1 MTTIYIRYPARL
13 EGEAAACG
21 FALVGDNGAI
31 LQQGAGALK
40 GLAEL
45 VAAARRVVLLLPAST
60 VTLLH
65 LKVPPLPAAKLKAAL
80 PGLVEDHILA
90 DPLDCA
96 LVAAPAASAD
106 GLRTIAV
113 TQRAWLEAVVKALL
127 ELGARSVAALPL
139 QLCLPIQPGEAS
151 AHVGPDE
158 LSLRT
163 GLYEGFGVALAG
175 SPAEALATART
186 FAGEMPLTVYA
197 PAAVLDELQPLADD
211 GVQLEEERWEH
222 LLTGSKSTTLDLVPA
237 LGSAGAKP
245 RDWKR
250 WRWPLRLAV
259 AAVVV
264 NLFGLNVE
272 WLRLKREEAAVRQSM
287 TQTFKAAYPNEAIL
301 DPVAQMRKNLEAAK
315 ASTGEVGRNEF
326 IYLASAL
333 GEAAGSLGRRP
344 VVASMQYRDGA
355 LVVKADPS
363 TTDAATATRLKDAL
377 STQGVALEETA
388 PNTWQLRSNGG
399 TR

>member
-1 MTTIYIRYPARL
+1 MTTLYIRYPARL

-40 GLAEL
+40 GLDEL
-45 VAAARRVVLLLPAST
+45 IAAARKVVLLLPAST
-60 VTLLH
+60 VTMLH

-96 LVAAPAASAD
+96 LVAAPAASPD
-106 GLRTIAV
+106 GMRSIAV

-127 ELGARSVAALPL
+127 ALGARSIAAVPT
-139 QLCLPIQPGEAS
+139 QLCLPLQPGEAS
-151 AHVGPDE
+151 AHIGPDE
-158 LSLRT
+158 LALRT
-163 GLYEGFGVALAG
+163 GLYEGFGIALAD
-175 SPAEALATART
+175 SPAESLLAART
-186 FAGEMPLTVYA
+186 FAGEAPLTVYA
-197 PAAVLDELQPLADD
+197 PAAILDELRAAAD
-211 GVQLEEERWEH
+211 GVRLEEERWEH
-222 LLTGSKSTTLDLVPA
+222 LINGSKTTTLDLVPA
-237 LGSAGAKP
+237 LGSAGAQP

-250 WRWPLRLAV
+250 WRWPVRLAV

-272 WLRLKREEAAVRQSM
+272 WLRMKREAAAVQQSM
-287 TQTFKAAYPNEAIL
+287 TQTFKAAYPNETIL

-315 ASTGEVGRNEF
+315 ASTGEVGRSEF
-326 IYLASAL
+326 IYLAAAL
-333 GEAAGSLGRRP
+333 GEARGSLGRRP
-344 VVASMQYRDGA
+344 VVANMQYRDGA

-363 TTDAATATRLKDAL
+363 TTDAATATRLRDAL
-377 STQGVALEETA
+377 STQGVTLEETA
-388 PNTWQLRSNGG
+388 PNTWQLRSDGG

>member
-1 MTTIYIRYPARL
+1 MTTLYIRYPARL

-90 DPLDCA
+90 DPHDCA

-127 ELGARSVAALPL
+127 ALGARSVAAVPM
-139 QLCLPIQPGEAS
+139 QLCLPLQPGEAS
-151 AHVGPDE
+151 VHIGPDE
-158 LSLRT
+158 LSVRT
-163 GLYEGFGVALAG
+163 GLYEGFGLALAD
-175 SPAEALATART
+175 SPLQALATARS
-186 FAGEMPLTVYA
+186 FAGEAPLTVYA
-197 PAAVLDELQPLADD
+197 ADAVLDELRPGAE
-211 GVQLEEERWEH
+211 GVRLEAEAWEH
-222 LLTGSKSTTLDLVPA
+222 LVNGSKSTTLDLVPA
-237 LGSAGAKP
+237 LGSAGAQT

-272 WLRLKREEAAVRQSM
+272 WLRLKREAAAVRQSM

-301 DPVAQMRKNLEAAK
+301 DPVAQMRKNLDAAK
-315 ASTGEVGRNEF
+315 SNTGEVGRNEF

-333 GEAAGSLGRRP
+333 GDATGTLGRRP

-363 TTDAATATRLKDAL
+363 TTDAATAIQLKGAL
-377 STQGVALEETA
+377 SAHGVALEETA
-388 PNTWQLRSNGG
+388 PNTWQLRSDGG

>member
-1 MTTIYIRYPARL
+1 MTTLYIRYPARL

-96 LVAAPAASAD
+96 LVAAPAVSGD

-127 ELGARSVAALPL
+127 ALGARSVAAVPM
-139 QLCLPIQPGEAS
+139 QLCLPLQPGEAS
-151 AHVGPDE
+151 VHVGADE
-158 LSLRT
+158 LVLRT
-163 GLYEGFGVALAG
+163 GLYQGFGIALAD
-175 SPAEALATART
+175 SPLQALATART
-186 FAGEMPLTVYA
+186 FAGETALTVYA
-197 PAAVLDELQPLADD
+197 APAVLDELRAAAD
-211 GVQLEEERWEH
+211 GVRLEPESWEH
-222 LLTGSKSTTLDLVPA
+222 LVDGSKSTTLDLVPA
-237 LGSAGAKP
+237 LGSAGAQP
-245 RDWKR
+245 SDWKR
-250 WRWPLRLAV
+250 WRWPLRLAL

-272 WLRLKREEAAVRQSM
+272 WLRMKREAEAVRQSM

-315 ASTGEVGRNEF
+315 ASTGEVGRTEF

-333 GEAAGSLGRRP
+333 GDATGSLGRRP

-377 STQGVALEETA
+377 AAHGVALEETA
-388 PNTWQLRSNGG
+388 PNTWQLRSDGG
-399 TR
+399 MR

>member
-1 MTTIYIRYPARL
+1 MTTLYIRYPARL

-40 GLAEL
+40 GLTDL
-45 VAAARRVVLLLPAST
+45 VAGARRVVLLLPAST

-90 DPLDCA
+90 DPMDCA
-96 LVAAPAASAD
+96 LVAAPPVSSD
-106 GLRTIAV
+106 GLRSIAV
-113 TQRAWLEAVVKALL
+113 IQRGWLEAVVKALL
-127 ELGARSVAALPL
+127 ALGARGISAIPA
-139 QLCLPIQPGEAS
+139 QLCFPIQPGEAS
-151 AHVGPDE
+151 AHIGSDE
-158 LSLRT
+158 LALRT
-163 GLYEGFGVALAG
+163 GLYEGFGIALAG
-175 SPAEALATART
+175 SAAEALATART
-186 FAGEMPLTVYA
+186 LAGDTPLAVYA
-197 PAAVLDELQPLADD
+197 AAPVLDELRPFAE
-211 GVQLEEERWEH
+211 GVRLEEESWEH
-222 LLTGSKSTTLDLVPA
+222 LINGSKSTTLDLVPA
-237 LGSAGAKP
+237 LGSAGAHP

-250 WRWPLRLAV
+250 WRWPLRFAV

-272 WLRLKREEAAVRQSM
+272 WLRMKREADAVRQSIN
-287 TQTFKAAYPNEAIL
+287 QTFKAAYPNETIL

-333 GEAAGSLGRRP
+333 GEATGSLGGRP
-344 VVASMQYRDGA
+344 VVANMQYRDGA

-377 STQGVALEETA
+377 SLQGVGLEETA
-388 PNTWQLRSNGG
+388 PNTWQLRSDGG
-399 TR
+399 AR